1 MSVVTRAKFRLIAE
15 KRYAYGDAVEYTF
28 QPQYDSTVPE
38 DLRFAK
44 YTPSG
49 EVRISV
55 DNPAVKFE
63 VGADYYL
70 DFTLVPAAEPAAENT
85 ATA

>member
-15 KRYAYGDAVEYTF
+15 KRFSYGEAIEYTF

-49 EVRISV
+49 ELRISV

-63 VGADYYL
+63 VGRDYYL
-70 DFTLVPAAEPAAENT
+70 DFTPVPAPDLVAAPA
-85 ATA
+85 

>member
-1 MSVVTRAKFRLIAE
+1 MAVVTRAKFRLIAE
-15 KRYAYGDAVEYTF
+15 KRFAYGDAVEYTF

-38 DLRFAK
+38 DLRYAK

-49 EVRISV
+49 ELRMNV

-63 VGADYYL
+63 IGKDYYL
-70 DFTLVPAAEPAAENT
+70 DFTEVPAES
-85 ATA
+85 